1 MRYRSRAVGRV
12 NEEGNSRGSN
22 VKIGIGS
29 YSFHR
34 LLASGEHDMFSYIT
48 DCKALGATQLEPW
61 NGHLEPIRA
70 RDDALKAAGD
80 AEGAKL
86 DVDERAYLA
95 RVREVAA
102 GAGLPFGCLA
112 VDGAHVYEPTEEARR
127 ANRII
132 ADRWLAVAE
141 ALGASQIRID
151 SGGPEDMPEEV
162 FDTIVAGYADLVERA
177 CVRGVEVIMENHW
190 GASCVPE
197 NVVRILEAVEGL
209 GLLFDTGNWAEGT
222 AERGWTLC
230 AKYARSTHFKTFV
243 FDEDGNETTADIPRA
258 VGIVAATGYDGCW
271 GVESCPTDGD
281 EYGAAR
287 KTIALIKRALGE
299 VAATE

>member
-1 MRYRSRAVGRV
+1 M
-12 NEEGNSRGSN
+12 
-22 VKIGIGS
+22 KIGIGS

-34 LLASGEHDMFSYIT
+34 LLASGEQDMFSYIT

-61 NGHLEPIRA
+61 NGHLAPIRA

-80 AEGAKL
+80 AQGAKL
-86 DVDERAYLA
+86 DPDERAYLA
-95 RVREVAA
+95 RVKGAA
-102 GAGLPFGCLA
+102 DEAGLPFGCVA
-112 VDGAHVYEPTEEARR
+112 VDGAHVYEPTEEARH

-151 SGGPEDMPEEV
+151 SGGPEDLPEDV
-162 FDTIVAGYADLVERA
+162 FGAIVEAYVDLVARA
-177 CVRGVEVIMENHW
+177 DARGVEVIMENHW

-209 GLLFDTGNWAEGT
+209 GLLFDTGNWAAGT
-222 AERGWTLC
+222 TERGWTLC
-230 AKYARSTHFKTFV
+230 ARYARSTHFKTFA
-243 FDEDGNETTADIPRA
+243 FDENGNETTVDIPRA
-258 VGIVAATGYDGCW
+258 VGMVAATGYDGCW

-299 VAATE
+299 AVGTE